1 MSTNY
6 DIVVIG
12 GGPAG
17 YVAAIRAGQLG
28 FKTACVDQWLNRDG
42 SHAFGG
48 TCLNAG
54 CIPSKALLESS
65 ELYERTKHEAA
76 THGIGVGEVTLDV
89 AKMLERKDG
98 ITKQLTGGVQ
108 ALFKA
113 NKVDGISGT
122 GTITAKDTVK
132 VTPVTDD
139 GEAQELKAKHI
150 IIASGST
157 PVELP
162 MAKFDGDKIVDS
174 WGALEFSE
182 VPKRL
187 GVIGAG
193 VIGVELGSVWSRLGS
208 EAVLLEAMPDFL
220 PMADAAIAKDAARQ
234 FKKQGLDIR
243 LGAKVSNAE
252 VKDDEVVV
260 EYELKGKTETATFDK
275 LIVAV
280 GRRPETAKLLD
291 GVDVKLSDRGFVE
304 VDADYKT
311 SVDGIYAVGD
321 VIGGMM
327 LAHKGEEEGVA
338 CVEKIHGE
346 KVEVNYETIP
356 SVIYTMP
363 EVAWVGKTEQQC
375 KDEGLDV
382 NIGSFPFAANGRAK
396 AMEQALGQVKMIADA
411 KTDRIL
417 GVHMVGPYVS
427 ELVAEMVVAMEF
439 GGTAEDVC
447 LIMHAHPTL
456 SEAVHEAAF
465 SVHGRAI
472 HAMNKKR

>member
-1 MSTNY
+1 MSDKY

-65 ELYERTKHEAA
+65 ELYERTKHEAEK
-76 THGIGVGEVTLDV
+76 HGIGVGEVTLDV

-98 ITKQLTGGVQ
+98 IAKQLTGGVQ

-113 NKVDGISGT
+113 NKVDGIAGT

-139 GEAQELKAKHI
+139 GEEQELKAKHI

-174 WGALEFSE
+174 WGALEFDE

-208 EAVLLEAMPDFL
+208 ETVLIEAMPDFL
-220 PMADAAIAKDAARQ
+220 PIADAAIAKDAARQ

-243 LGAKVSNAE
+243 LGAKVSKAE
-252 VKDDEVVV
+252 VKGDEVVV
-260 EYELKGKTETATFDK
+260 EYEAKDKTETLTFDK

-396 AMEQALGQVKMIADA
+396 AMEQAIGQVKMIADA

-439 GGTAEDVC
+439 GGTAEDIC

>member
-1 MSTNY
+1 MSNNY

-193 VIGVELGSVWSRLGS
+193 VIGVELGSVWSRLGA
-208 EAVLLEAMPDFL
+208 ETVLLEAMPDFL

-252 VKDDEVVV
+252 VKGDEVVV
-260 EYELKGKTETATFDK
+260 EYELKGETKTESFDK

-396 AMEQALGQVKMIADA
+396 AMEQAIGQVKMIADA

-439 GGTAEDVC
+439 GGTAEDIC